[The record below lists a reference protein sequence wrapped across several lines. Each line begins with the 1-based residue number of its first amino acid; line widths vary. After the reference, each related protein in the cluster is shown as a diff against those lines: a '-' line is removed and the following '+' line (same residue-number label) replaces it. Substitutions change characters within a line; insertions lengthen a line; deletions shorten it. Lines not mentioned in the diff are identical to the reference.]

1 MRGAIQVL
9 GTRLPAG
16 QADGAIV
23 KEILARLDALNDL
36 IHDLLVF
43 ARPPAPKRSK
53 TELATLV
60 SSVAALLK
68 TDPAFAA
75 LTIEIVGAAPP
86 VDVDRNLMTIVFQNL
101 LINSAQALQ
110 GRGRI
115 DVTLAANDGWQQVEV
130 IDNGPG
136 IPEEIRQ
143 SLFRPFKTT
152 KARGTGLGM
161 ATAKRLVEMH
171 GGTIAVECPARG
183 GTAVTIR
190 LPFTGDQK

>member
-1 MRGAIQVL
+1 
-9 GTRLPAG
+9 
-16 QADGAIV
+16 
-23 KEILARLDALNDL
+23 
-36 IHDLLVF
+36 
-43 ARPPAPKRSK
+43 
-53 TELATLV
+53 
-60 SSVAALLK
+60 
-68 TDPAFAA
+68 
-75 LTIEIVGAAPP
+75 
-86 VDVDRNLMTIVFQNL
+86 MTIVFQNL

-115 DVTLAANDGWQQVEV
+115 DVRLTAKDGWQQAEV

-171 GGTIAVECPARG
+171 GGTIAVECPSAG

-190 LPFTGDQK
+190 LPSLTGPQQT